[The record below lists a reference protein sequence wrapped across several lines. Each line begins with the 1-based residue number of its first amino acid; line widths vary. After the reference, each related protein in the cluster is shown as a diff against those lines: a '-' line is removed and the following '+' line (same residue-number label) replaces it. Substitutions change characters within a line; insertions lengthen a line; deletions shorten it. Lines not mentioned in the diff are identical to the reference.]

1 MNDIRQI
8 LEMERLNNKQIRL
21 YKFDRYWL
29 AFERSAF
36 NLFSIYNVNTIIKID
51 DESEEKLSMLIAIV
65 ENDIPAFYDRQSSVV
80 QAFDNEMIIDC
91 RTTCR
96 GFLHW
101 KESMIALFAEN
112 LDSLQNIYHLK
123 KRMLLN

>member
-21 YKFDRYWL
+21 YKLDRYWL

-36 NLFSIYNVNTIIKID
+36 NLFSVYKVDTIVKIRD
-51 DESEEKLSMLIAIV
+51 KEEQESMLIAIV
-65 ENDIPAFYDRQSSVV
+65 KNDISEFYDPQFTVV
-80 QAFDNEMIIDC
+80 QMLDDQMIIDC
-91 RTTCR
+91 RSTCR

-101 KESMIALFAEN
+101 KESLISLFDEN
-112 LDSLQNIYHLK
+112 LYTFQNIYHLNM
-123 KRMLLN
+123 RMLLN